1 MIGKK
6 LTKLEEFQQGDVIR
20 VELFTSDCQLDE
32 TTFVAIVIDTKKD
45 GVIAIPQDFRAWRY
59 SANKKGAS
67 WIIEIN
73 HLLDTYVE
81 IILLERY
88 DY

>member
-1 MIGKK
+1 MIGKELSELK
-6 LTKLEEFQQGDVIR
+6 EFEHGDVIC
-20 VELFTSDCQLDE
+20 VELFESDCQLDE
-32 TTFVAIVIDTKKD
+32 TTFVAIVIDTKED
-45 GVIAIPQDFRAWRY
+45 GLIAIPQDFRAWRY

-67 WIIEIN
+67 WIIKIN
-73 HLLDTYVE
+73 QLLDMHVE